1 MTKKL
6 AQVQDFWGN
15 HKMLQ
20 MPDLLNIEDT
30 ARIDSFGK
38 SVMLSTVELLKKKRI

>member
-20 MPDLLNIEDT
+20 IRDLLNIEDT
-30 ARIDSFGK
+30 ARIDSFREN
-38 SVMLSTVELLKKKRI
+38 VMLSAI

>member
-1 MTKKL
+1 
-6 AQVQDFWGN
+6 
-15 HKMLQ
+15 MLQ

-38 SVMLSTVELLKKKRI
+38 SVMLSIVELLKKNVYNSIRRA

>member
-6 AQVQDFWGN
+6 VQVQDFRGN

-20 MPDLLNIEDT
+20 IRDLLNIEDT
-30 ARIDSFGK
+30 TRIDSFREN
-38 SVMLSTVELLKKKRI
+38 VMLSAI